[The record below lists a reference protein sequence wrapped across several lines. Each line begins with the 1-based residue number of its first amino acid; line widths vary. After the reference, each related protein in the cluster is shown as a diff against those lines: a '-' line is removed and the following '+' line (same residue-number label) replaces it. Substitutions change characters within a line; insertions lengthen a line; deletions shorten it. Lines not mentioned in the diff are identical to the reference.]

1 MLQIFL
7 PLAWG
12 EPNLRDWSARKIS
25 LAAGISMARKRFLAD
40 RGVNWT
46 MTELRSESIPKRL
59 RSASSEESGQRE
71 SDLLADLLGRLTG
84 ALSLEREDSAA
95 EAEAARS
102 SAAEIRR
109 FAMRANSA
117 DSHGGLEQLA
127 DLLLGLADSVEKS
140 ERRWLR
146 LSFDLHDGPHQ
157 QIAALRV
164 QVAIFA
170 KEAAELD
177 RQLQAL
183 DAGLAETVHSF
194 EAPPLD
200 TAPFEHSLEQ
210 ILFDFTDATGVPVS
224 LTVKGDF
231 DSLTRSQQIAL
242 LRILAEALANVAE
255 HADASRVRVSVRRRG
270 RRAFLAVRDNGH
282 GFDAEK
288 GLTRAAKQG
297 RLGVVGMGQR
307 ARLLGGTLDVKS
319 GPKGTTVSAALPAGE
334 IQPATPNTPP

>member
-1 MLQIFL
+1 M
-7 PLAWG
+7 
-12 EPNLRDWSARKIS
+12 
-25 LAAGISMARKRFLAD
+25 
-40 RGVNWT
+40 
-46 MTELRSESIPKRL
+46 SESIPKRL
-59 RSASSEESGQRE
+59 RSASSSEESGQRE

-84 ALSLEREDSAA
+84 ALSLERDDSGA
-95 EAEAARS
+95 EAAAARS

-109 FAMRANSA
+109 FAMRAKSA
-117 DSHGGLEQLA
+117 DSHEGLNQLA

-157 QIAALRV
+157 QIAALRA
-164 QVAIFA
+164 QVAIFE
-170 KEAAELD
+170 EAAELD

-210 ILFDFTDATGVPVS
+210 ILFDFTDATGVPAS
-224 LTVKGDF
+224 LTVRGVF

-255 HADASRVRVSVRRRG
+255 HADARRVRVSVRRRG

-319 GPKGTTVSAALPAGE
+319 GPRGTTVSASLPAGE